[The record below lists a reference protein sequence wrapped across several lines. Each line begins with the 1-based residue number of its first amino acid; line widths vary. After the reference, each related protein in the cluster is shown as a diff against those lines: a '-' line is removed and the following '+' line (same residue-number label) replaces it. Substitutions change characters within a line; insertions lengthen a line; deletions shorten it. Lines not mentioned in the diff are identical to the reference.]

1 MLFDTPIYILFLCIV
16 VVAYWR
22 LGFRNQNR
30 FLLAA
35 SYLFY
40 GWWDWRFLL
49 LMIGSTV
56 IDYFIAI
63 RISEAEEPR
72 VRKSLL
78 VLSLVVNFS
87 ILGFFKY
94 FNFFAGSLGHVLT
107 GVGIKASLPVLL
119 IILPPG
125 ISFYTFQEVAYI
137 VDVYSG
143 KLPASRSFL
152 DYGLFISLFP
162 HLIAGPIQRP
172 AHLLPQVQKPR
183 HWHSDKAFD
192 GLLLIMEGL
201 FRKCV
206 IADNCALV
214 ANAAFAGAFGRPSVI
229 VTLLGMY
236 AFAWQIYGDFSGYS
250 NIARGSAQLLGFH
263 FMVNFRQP
271 YFADSIQDFW
281 RRWHV
286 SLSTWLRDYLYIP
299 LGGNRKGEANTY
311 RNLLLTMLLGGLWHG
326 ANWTFVIW
334 GGQHGAS
341 LAVERKL
348 TRDKPGIPSAV
359 RKVLKQ
365 IFIFHVVC
373 ISWIFFRAQ
382 SLGAAWE
389 MLKGLG
395 KWGWRPEFPSAVLF
409 LAVFSIPLLLL
420 DIYLETSGAEYCFA
434 YSPVRWR
441 VAFGLTC
448 AVVIALMG
456 ANQANAFI
464 YFQF

>member
-1 MLFDTPIYILFLCIV
+1 MLFDTPIYILFLCLV
-16 VVAYWR
+16 VVCCWR
-22 LGFRNQNR
+22 LGFRSQNW

-40 GWWDWRFLL
+40 GWWDWRFLC
-49 LMIGSTV
+49 LMIASTV

-63 RISEAEEPR
+63 RIDEAR
-72 VRKSLL
+72 DASIRKVLL
-78 VLSLVVNFS
+78 VLSLVINFS

-94 FNFFAGSLGHVLT
+94 FNFFAGSLGRVLAS
-107 GVGIKASLPVLL
+107 VGIKASIPVLL

-137 VDVYSG
+137 VDVYSR
-143 KLPASRSFL
+143 KLSAARSFV
-152 DYGLFISLFP
+152 DYGLFVSLFP

-172 AHLLPQVQKPR
+172 SHLLPQVQKPR
-183 HWHSDKAFD
+183 GWSSEKAFD
-192 GLLLIMEGL
+192 GLLLILEGL

-206 IADNCALV
+206 IADNCALL
-214 ANAAFAGAFGRPSVI
+214 ANAVFAGAFGRPSLP

-250 NIARGSAQLLGFH
+250 DIARGSAQLMGFH

-286 SLSTWLRDYLYIP
+286 SLSTWLRDYLYVP
-299 LGGNRKGEANTY
+299 LGGNRKGEVNTY
-311 RNLLLTMLLGGLWHG
+311 RNLMLTMLLGGLWHG
-326 ANWTFVIW
+326 ANWRFVIW

-348 TRDKPGIPSAV
+348 TRGKSLVSGTL
-359 RKVLKQ
+359 RKALTQ
-365 IFIFHVVC
+365 ILVFHLVC
-373 ISWIFFRAQ
+373 VSWVFFRAP
-382 SLGAAWE
+382 SLTAAWK
-389 MLKGLG
+389 MLKGLTS
-395 KWGWRPEFPSAVLF
+395 WSWRAEFPAAFLF
-409 LAVFSIPLLLL
+409 LAVFSVPLLVL
-420 DIYLETSGAEYCFA
+420 DMYLESTGAEYCFGLA
-434 YSPVRWR
+434 PLRWR
-441 VAFGLTC
+441 VAFGTACVL
-448 AVVIALMG
+448 VIALMG